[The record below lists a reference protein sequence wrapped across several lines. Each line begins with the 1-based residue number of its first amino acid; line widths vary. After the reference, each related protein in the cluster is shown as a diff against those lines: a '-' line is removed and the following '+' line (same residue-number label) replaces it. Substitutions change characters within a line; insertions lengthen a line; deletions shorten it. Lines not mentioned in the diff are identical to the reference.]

1 MRAAIAWKVPSHTPS
16 AARPIIA
23 SSRSRISRAA
33 LLVKV
38 TASNS
43 DGKARPVAMDMR
55 EPGGQHAGLAGAGAG
70 QHQHRPVDRLDGT
83 TLRLV
88 EAAEVEHLGVLAGEE
103 SRFGHALHDI
113 AREARMMHP
122 HPPKKAKKPSP

>member
-38 TASNS
+38 TASSSEGN
-43 DGKARPVAMDMR
+43 ARRGREDMR
-55 EPGGQHAGLAGAGAG
+55 EPRRQHPRLAGAGAG
-70 QHQHRPVDRLDGT
+70 QHQDRPVDRLDGLALRVIERREVGS
-83 TLRLV
+83 TLGRGMGKSG
-88 EAAEVEHLGVLAGEE
+88 GV
-103 SRFGHALHDI
+103 RHTPMI
-113 AREARMMHP
+113 
-122 HPPKKAKKPSP
+122 